1 LGRAVGIHL
10 VVCTQR
16 PDAEAVPGQL
26 KANLAGT
33 VAFRVRAQVNS
44 LILLE
49 NDRAALL
56 PRRPGR
62 AIWAHERLEEF
73 QAINLAAD
81 EAERLVAVRMT
92 ELQAE
97 GAALVTP
104 PLQNTSGN
112 SESINRIGISGA
124 ATQATLSQGEVAR

>member
-1 LGRAVGIHL
+1 
-10 VVCTQR
+10 
-16 PDAEAVPGQL
+16 VPGQL

-33 VAFRVRAQVNS
+33 VAFRVHAQVNR

-56 PRRPGR
+56 PHRPGR

-73 QAINLAAD
+73 QAIHLAAA
-81 EAERLVAVRMT
+81 EAERLVARRVA
-92 ELQAE
+92 ELPAE
-97 GAALVTP
+97 GAGLVTP